1 MGEGKTL
8 PLLGG
13 LALLVLPLLLVL
25 GLLLTAL
32 GAGNSTAD
40 PCSHGPLAGSNN
52 QQKAYNYFAANGY
65 SKEQAAGIVGNMIHE
80 SSVEP
85 MLKEGDL
92 SGTRTAASEVDR
104 PGSADDWTHGWG
116 IVQWTPASKVITA
129 SRRLGITDGQIE
141 SLEYQLDFLKRQL
154 AGESPVPEAKAGQEL
169 KAARSPEQAAVAF
182 GRWYE
187 RFQGSENPNHER
199 YAQRK
204 TAARQVFTTFGA
216 DARVPVAA
224 ALGVGA
230 RAGGGA
236 AAPGPAV
243 HRAGA
248 RGGAGPGGCGVVEGD
263 VVSTALALAWDTSGH
278 GRSLGDAKPE
288 YQAAMPKF
296 NGATAIDPYSDCG
309 VFVATV
315 MAMSGVDKDY
325 LRRGAGSQ
333 RQYVRGSPKYEVFEN
348 LDNVSQLQPGDIF
361 VHDGHTFIY
370 TGNYQGGDGK
380 TYNAASASLHDHVPE
395 ATTVLFSDSRG
406 HYTVARIKR

>member
-1 MGEGKTL
+1 
-8 PLLGG
+8 
-13 LALLVLPLLLVL
+13 
-25 GLLLTAL
+25 
-32 GAGNSTAD
+32 
-40 PCSHGPLAGSNN
+40 
-52 QQKAYNYFAANGY
+52 
-65 SKEQAAGIVGNMIHE
+65 
-80 SSVEP
+80 
-85 MLKEGDL
+85 
-92 SGTRTAASEVDR
+92 
-104 PGSADDWTHGWG
+104 
-116 IVQWTPASKVITA
+116 
-129 SRRLGITDGQIE
+129 
-141 SLEYQLDFLKRQL
+141 
-154 AGESPVPEAKAGQEL
+154 
-169 KAARSPEQAAVAF
+169 
-182 GRWYE
+182 
-187 RFQGSENPNHER
+187 
-199 YAQRK
+199 
-204 TAARQVFTTFGA
+204 
-216 DARVPVAA
+216 
-224 ALGVGA
+224 
-230 RAGGGA
+230 
-236 AAPGPAV
+236 
-243 HRAGA
+243 
-248 RGGAGPGGCGVVEGD
+248 VVEGD